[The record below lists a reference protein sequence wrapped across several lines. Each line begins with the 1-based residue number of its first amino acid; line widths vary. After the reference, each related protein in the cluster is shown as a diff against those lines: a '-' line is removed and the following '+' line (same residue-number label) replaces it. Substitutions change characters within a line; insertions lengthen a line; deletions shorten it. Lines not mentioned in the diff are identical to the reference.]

1 MTFALFLT
9 HLSTYGQ
16 DVDLPYSQDA
26 YHSIDRWRIL
36 SANESGLHTS
46 LRFYDLQDVST
57 LIEATETVGPNALDQ
72 VRISRLS
79 NLCRKSKD
87 LAPREVEP
95 ASFWSK
101 FYSNPA
107 FLFSKYESSYFLRI
121 NPLIAFDL
129 GKSDQKDD
137 LLFTNSRGVE
147 VSGGLNDRFFFY
159 TNIVETQARFP
170 LYVDNRINETEAI
183 PGNGFY
189 KPYNSSIF
197 NFEDGYDF
205 LNSEGY
211 LSVSVTDNVG
221 FQLGHGKRFL
231 GNGRRSMLLSD
242 FSNNAFYLQADWKFW
257 KIHYRNLWSELR
269 PRSAVFGG
277 NDSQEPRK
285 YMASHHLSINI
296 LPTLNI
302 GLFESVV
309 FHRSDQF
316 ELGYLNPIILFR
328 TIEQSVNSPDNVL
341 LGIDARWDIW
351 RRISLYGQIFFDEF
365 KLDEL
370 ILDNQGWWANK
381 YGLQLGALYVDAFGL
396 PNLDIRA
403 EFNHARPYT
412 YTHRDSTASYTHYN
426 MPLAHPLGAN
436 FREWLM
442 EINYPINEN
451 LRLQAIWI
459 SYEKGLDEGTDNW
472 GGNILLPNTTR
483 KREYDNVTGQG
494 LNTKVNLLN
503 FNISY
508 RLFDGLEAAARFS
521 MRDLQNN
528 ILEENEMI
536 YGIGLH
542 YNLSRPRLEF

>member
-1 MTFALFLT
+1 MTKFPKKNKRKLWN
-9 HLSTYGQ
+9 SE
-16 DVDLPYSQDA
+16 VDSNVIHRSNHA
-26 YHSIDRWRIL
+26 C
-36 SANESGLHTS
+36 
-46 LRFYDLQDVST
+46 
-57 LIEATETVGPNALDQ
+57 
-72 VRISRLS
+72 SR
-79 NLCRKSKD
+79 CHHHGWQR
-87 LAPREVEP
+87 
-95 ASFWSK
+95 
-101 FYSNPA
+101 
-107 FLFSKYESSYFLRI
+107 
-121 NPLIAFDL
+121 
-129 GKSDQKDD
+129 
-137 LLFTNSRGVE
+137 
-147 VSGGLNDRFFFY
+147 RFFFY
-159 TNIVETQARFP
+159 SNIIETQTRFP
-170 LYVDNRINETEAI
+170 LYVDERIRETEAI

-197 NFEDGYDF
+197 NFDDGYDY

-211 LSVSVTDNVG
+211 LSVRVSDNVG

-231 GNGRRSMLLSD
+231 GNGRRSVLLSD
-242 FSNNAFYLQADWKFW
+242 FSNNSFYLQADWKFW

-277 NDSQEPRK
+277 NDVQEPRK

-316 ELGYLNPIILFR
+316 ELGYLNPIILYR

-341 LGIDARWDIW
+341 LGIDLRWDIW
-351 RRISLYGQIFFDEF
+351 RRLSLYGQLIFDEF

-370 ILDNQGWWANK
+370 IIDNQGWWANK
-381 YGLQLGALYVDAFGL
+381 YGVQVGALYIDALGI

-436 FREWLM
+436 FRESLV
-442 EINYPINEN
+442 EINYSINQN
-451 LRLQAIWI
+451 LRIEALWV
-459 SYEKGLDEGTDNW
+459 SYEKGLDEDNSNW
-472 GGNILLPNTTR
+472 GGNVLLPNSTR
-483 KREYDNVTGQG
+483 QREYDNTTGQG

-508 RLFDGLEAAARFS
+508 RLFDGLETMARLS
-521 MRDLQNN
+521 LRN
-528 ILEENEMI
+528 IKNETQEESETL

-542 YNLSRPRLEF
+542 YNLSRPELAF